1 MKHNLSDGVNSND
14 IKKSKTFT
22 RIINDLK
29 DRKVINKNEHRLIFK
44 SPKLI
49 SEGAFEQALR
59 HINQQ
64 NEEAAEEFYKMHS
77 DSKKDDYQL

>member
-1 MKHNLSDGVNSND
+1 M
-14 IKKSKTFT
+14 I
-22 RIINDLK
+22 

-44 SPKLI
+44 PPKLI

-64 NEEAAEEFYKMHS
+64 NEEAAEEFYKMNNNYSNHEI
-77 DSKKDDYQL
+77 